1 MDWFKWLA
9 GGRHRGYGG
18 RRGHHGGEAGG
29 GHGHGGGHG
38 ERGDHGSHG
47 YGGHGWGRQGV
58 QRGGGWNDARDGAPL
73 RGEAGAPAQHAACAK
88 CGAINGAE
96 AKFCAQC
103 GAARMTCGA
112 RPESPAARGCG
123 VPLMRL
129 RTRRSRRRPRS
140 PGAAPRIACT
150 RSRIESR
157 GGRVAC
163 HRHDIGRL
171 EAVETELAPNLR
183 IGFGRAFMRTRSNA
197 DAARR
202 AQAAPPTHRRT
213 CAAVAAAVP

>member
-18 RRGHHGGEAGG
+18 RGHHGGEAGG

-38 ERGDHGSHG
+38 ERGDHGS
-47 YGGHGWGRQGV
+47 HGWGRQGV

-103 GAARMTCGA
+103 GASQTPPVCGA
-112 RPESPAARGCG
+112 CRAPLAASARFCPQCGTAVSAQRG
-123 VPLMRL
+123 
-129 RTRRSRRRPRS
+129 
-140 PGAAPRIACT
+140 
-150 RSRIESR
+150 
-157 GGRVAC
+157 
-163 HRHDIGRL
+163 
-171 EAVETELAPNLR
+171 
-183 IGFGRAFMRTRSNA
+183 
-197 DAARR
+197 
-202 AQAAPPTHRRT
+202 
-213 CAAVAAAVP
+213 